1 MKEEEMRRT
10 TMQLRR
16 GVFGAAVALSLAFG
30 GSQAMASPSP
40 TVDAGPK
47 CDNTWCDRICR
58 AIGAFSG
65 QCTEGGGCACAL

>member
-1 MKEEEMRRT
+1 MSRTAMRIRG
-10 TMQLRR
+10 
-16 GVFGAAVALSLAFG
+16 GVFAAGVALSLAFG
-30 GSQAMASPSP
+30 GSQALASPAP
-40 TVDAGPK
+40 AVNAGPK